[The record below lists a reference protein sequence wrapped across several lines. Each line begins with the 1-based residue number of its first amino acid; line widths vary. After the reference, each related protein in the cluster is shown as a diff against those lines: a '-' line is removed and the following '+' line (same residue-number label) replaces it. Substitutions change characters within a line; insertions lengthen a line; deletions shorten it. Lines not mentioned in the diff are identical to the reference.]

1 MMKMLKTLFLL
12 TLTGLGLS
20 LTSCVTTQSG
30 SSCCGKKDS
39 SCCAA
44 KPACPSDCTKPCCK

>member
-20 LTSCVTTQSG
+20 LTSCVTTSGDSCDSG
-30 SSCCGKKDS
+30 SSCCPAEKS
-39 SCCAA
+39 SCDT
-44 KPACPSDCTKPCCK
+44 DCSKPCCK